1 MYHQRVILQLLTKK
15 PLANCDHKRKSCLP
29 HFGDIFCA
37 SCSWLHGGGGG
48 EGGSEVGRLD
58 YWPVPYL
65 EVECTLQM
73 KDQWESNINV
83 WFQYMYSQCSARDWD
98 RIRITWGNPQ
108 SGCSDICSYSK
119 RATVG
124 VRTPMRPGET
134 PVWSES
140 SVDERNL
147 YFARSA
153 IIGLAVET
161 WRVKTELIIIT
172 ILHIIILTASILNLG
187 FKNNCAK
194 NIGAYNMHK

>member
-1 MYHQRVILQLLTKK
+1 MRHNSSLLQLVN
-15 PLANCDHKRKSCLP
+15 LALVSEVFLIHCEKWRV
-29 HFGDIFCA
+29 DIFQACRVFGT
-37 SCSWLHGGGGG
+37 WLG
-48 EGGSEVGRLD
+48 
-58 YWPVPYL
+58 
-65 EVECTLQM
+65 M
-73 KDQWESNINV
+73 
-83 WFQYMYSQCSARDWD
+83 
-98 RIRITWGNPQ
+98 IRITWGKSPEWLYRNPRF
-108 SGCSDICSYSK
+108 SK

-124 VRTPMRPGET
+124 VRAPMWPGKT

-172 ILHIIILTASILNLG
+172 ILHIIIITTSILNLD
-187 FKNNCAK
+187 FQNICAK